1 MISLILML
9 ECDVQT
15 LNEKDL
21 YHKPYCQI
29 LPLMSMPHN
38 HSPFSSSSSLNSS
51 FNKDSLIL
59 LQKYRCS
66 TKSARN
72 ELEGLGD
79 LTSPTASRLASF
91 QRNLTAFPQSSYIHT
106 FKESKLQYMSTS
118 TSKDP
123 SFGSLSGR
131 RFYTTMGGA
140 SRLSD
145 DRSGVDRL
153 RNTTRCRDESISSS
167 KFVGFRFKGN
177 EIGYGPIKKINTDA
191 LFSTRGR
198 SENQSTS
205 YVQHHPISDQNLV
218 GSAGCILQQS
228 CLLGTPAGD
237 CHQPVSRIHGTEE
250 TAAINTSQEPDLLSS
265 YAPKLEEDT
274 LQQISVQQSW
284 ETTANANA
292 NASTTSSMFPPPHH
306 QEDLSLPLL
315 EATGN
320 DFTEQS
326 PAAFIDDILQQHCSP
341 PLPQM
346 FQDLDEIFNQSGN
359 DDDTLMNGIGNACDQ
374 FDFPELD
381 DTFFSQ
387 DD

>member
-1 MISLILML
+1 ML
-9 ECDVQT
+9 ECDFQT
-15 LNEKDL
+15 INERDL

-38 HSPFSSSSSLNSS
+38 HIPFSSSLNSS

-59 LQKYRCS
+59 LQKYRGSMRS
-66 TKSARN
+66 TRN

-79 LTSPTASRLASF
+79 LTSPMVSRLASL
-91 QRNLTAFPQSSYIHT
+91 QMNLAASPQSSYIHT
-106 FKESKLQYMSTS
+106 FQESKLHYMSTS
-118 TSKDP
+118 TSKDL
-123 SFGSLSGR
+123 SFGSLLGR
-131 RFYTTMGGA
+131 RFYTTMGA

-145 DRSGVDRL
+145 DRSGVDKL
-153 RNTTRCRDESISSS
+153 RNMTQCRDESSSSS
-167 KFVGFRFKGN
+167 KFVGYRFKGS

-191 LFSTRGR
+191 LFSTQGR

-228 CLLGTPAGD
+228 CL
-237 CHQPVSRIHGTEE
+237 PVSRIHGTE
-250 TAAINTSQEPDLLSS
+250 TAAINISQEPDVLSS
-265 YAPKLEEDT
+265 YAPNLEEDT
-274 LQQISVQQSW
+274 LQQMSVQQSW
-284 ETTANANA
+284 ETTANA
-292 NASTTSSMFPPPHH
+292 TTSPMFPPHPH
-306 QEDLSLPLL
+306 QDPSLPVL
-315 EATGN
+315 EATGS

-326 PAAFIDDILQQHCSP
+326 PAAFIDDIWQQHCSP

-359 DDDTLMNGIGNACDQ
+359 DDDDTLMNEIGNSCDQ

-381 DTFFSQ
+381 ETFFSQ